1 MDSKRILILGGGL
14 AGLSSALALAEAGYR
29 VELVERK
36 PHLGGRAAS
45 YLLPDGEHVDNCQ
58 HVTMA
63 CCTNLEDFYSRI
75 GASGKIRY
83 YNRVVFLDRE
93 GRRAV
98 LEASSLPPPLHLAPS
113 FLMLPFLSWRDKRG
127 VGRAMLHIAR
137 QGGAPPNG
145 DSGTM
150 LEWLRSE
157 GQTPAAIERVW
168 RSVLVSAL
176 DEELDRAGA
185 QYGVDVFWKAFLRN
199 RRGFEVGIPTVP
211 LGELYGGCREAI
223 ERRGGTVRTRTAVR
237 ALRIEGGRVAAAVLA
252 DGGEISADVYLTA
265 LPHDALLELL
275 PAEVV
280 AGEAVFSGLRELRS
294 SPITGVHLW
303 LDRVVTEE
311 PYVALLER
319 TTQWIFNKT
328 RLYADNASQSG
339 AAVVGARHAVPL
351 QSHTQYLQLVISA
364 SYDLVG
370 KSRQEIVDLCWH
382 ELQEAMPAARL
393 AQLVKST
400 VVKEVAATFSPAPG
414 CDRFRPGPRS
424 PLANLY
430 LAGDWTA
437 TGWPAT
443 MEGAVR
449 SGYRAAEAILAAD
462 GQPRALLRDDLAAE
476 GMARWWGSKELGK

>member
-14 AGLSSALALAEAGYR
+14 AGLSSALTLAEAGYR
-29 VELVERK
+29 VELLERK

-63 CCTNLEDFYSRI
+63 CCTNLEDFYGRV
-75 GASGKIRY
+75 GAMGKIRY
-83 YNRVVFLDRE
+83 YDRVVFLDRA
-93 GRRAV
+93 GRRAE
-98 LEASSLPPPLHLAPS
+98 LKASLLPPPLHLAPS
-113 FLMLPFLSWRDKRG
+113 FLTLPFLSWRDKRRI
-127 VGRAMLHIAR
+127 GRAMLRITR
-137 QGGAPPNG
+137 QGGAAANG
-145 DSGTM
+145 TSTTM
-150 LEWLRSE
+150 LEWLRNE
-157 GQTPAAIERVW
+157 KQTPAAIDRIW

-176 DEELDRAGA
+176 DEELDRAAA

-223 ERRGGTVRTRTAVR
+223 ERRGGVVRTRTAVR
-237 ALRIEGGRVAAAVLA
+237 SLRVEAGRVVAAVLD
-252 DGGEISADVYLTA
+252 DGAELTA
-265 LPHDALLELL
+265 DRYLSAVPHELLLELL

-280 AGEAVFSGLRELRS
+280 ADEPVFAGLRDLRS

-303 LDRVVTEE
+303 LDRVMTEE
-311 PYVALLER
+311 PYLALLDR

-328 RLYADNASQSG
+328 RLYSP
-339 AAVVGARHAVPL
+339 VGARLPAEVGHGVP
-351 QSHTQYLQLVISA
+351 QSAQASSTGQYLQLVISA
-364 SYDLVG
+364 SYDLVE
-370 KSRQEIVDLCWH
+370 KSRQEIVDLCWR
-382 ELQEAMPAARL
+382 EVQEALPSARE
-393 AQLVKST
+393 AQLLKAT

-414 CDRFRPGPRS
+414 CDRLRPGSRS
-424 PLANLY
+424 PLPNLY

-443 MEGAVR
+443 MESAVR

-462 GQPRALLRDDLAAE
+462 GQPKTLLRDDLPPQ
-476 GMARWWGSKELGK
+476 GLARHFASH